1 MEKTRFEILSTELLE
16 EYCKKISDTFLQKYQ
31 RLEESELS
39 IDTFS
44 FYTSVS
50 AVFSSKIE
58 GENIE
63 LDSYVKH
70 KRFGI
75 EFLPDYTRKI
85 DDLYNAYQFAK
96 TSACN
101 AENISNIQKILT
113 QHILPESRQGKI
125 RTGNM
130 YVTTADGRIEYV
142 AASPF
147 VVQSELEK
155 FYTDLDTLLKMKLS
169 LQEVFFYAS
178 MLHLVFV
185 KIHPFDDGNGRSSRL
200 IEKWFLAE
208 KLGEKAWLIQS
219 EKNYYLHHQTYYKNI
234 RLLGLEYEELDYSK
248 ALPFLMMLP
257 QSLTLNEETD

>member
-1 MEKTRFEILSTELLE
+1 MEETHFEILPIALLE
-16 EYCKKISDTFLQKYQ
+16 EYSENITDTFLKKYEQ
-31 RLEESELS
+31 LEESELT

-85 DDLYNAYQFAK
+85 DDLYSAYQFAK
-96 TSACN
+96 SATCN
-101 AENISNIQKILT
+101 AQNIMAVHKMLT
-113 QHILPESRQGKI
+113 HHILPEIKQGKI

-130 YVTTADGRIEYV
+130 YVTTQDGRIEYV

-147 VVQSELEK
+147 VVKEELEK
-155 FYTDLDTLLKMKLS
+155 LFMDIETLLKTELTVK
-169 LQEVFFYAS
+169 QVFFFAS
-178 MLHLVFV
+178 LIHLVFV

-219 EKNYYLHHQTYYKNI
+219 EKNYYQLHQTYYKNI
-234 RLLGLEYEELDYSK
+234 RILGLEYEELDYTK
-248 ALPFLMMLP
+248 ALPFLLMLP
-257 QSLTLNEETD
+257 QSLIINEVY

>member
-1 MEKTRFEILSTELLE
+1 MKKIKLEILPVALLE
-16 EYCKKISDTFLQKYQ
+16 VYCENISDTFLKKYQ
-31 RLEESELS
+31 QLEESELS

-96 TSACN
+96 SAICN
-101 AENISNIQKILT
+101 AKNILAVHQMLT
-113 QHILPESRQGKI
+113 KHILPGNKQGKI
-125 RTGNM
+125 RTRNM
-130 YVTTADGRIEYV
+130 YVTTQDGRIEYV

-147 VVQSELEK
+147 VVKEELEK
-155 FYTDLDTLLKMKLS
+155 LFVDIETLIKTELTV
-169 LQEVFFYAS
+169 QEVFFFAS
-178 MLHLVFV
+178 LIHLVFV

-208 KLGEKAWLIQS
+208 KLGEKVWLIQS
-219 EKNYYLHHQTYYKNI
+219 EKNYYLQHRTYYKNI
-234 RLLGLEYEELDYSK
+234 RLLGLEYDELDYSK
-248 ALPFLMMLP
+248 AIPFLLMLP
-257 QSLTLNEETD
+257 QALNLNEAN